1 MKEALH
7 PLAPATRG
15 RGLAHTQAMLLGLG
29 RHTLTGCLTTQGRAG
44 VDWSADYRAYSQGRM
59 DPTLLFDAVLKEAL
73 AARKD
78 PGRVWLAM
86 DDSTLRKSG
95 RKIPLTAWRRDP
107 LSPPF
112 AVNFHWGHRVLQTSL
127 LWKEPSGGARAL
139 PVAFSILLNRP
150 SKKEEAALEAKAARE
165 ARRQANVNE
174 NAVSQLA
181 SLSKKIARP
190 MVAAVDGRFANKTF
204 LRRLPP
210 RCGAVARVRKDAAL
224 FYPPENP
231 AGNGRPRLYGKMAPR
246 PEELRQDESHPWRRV
261 RVHAAGQDHQT
272 KIKTLSPL
280 RSKMTGGQ
288 DGRLIVIAP
297 LGYRLSAGS
306 RLLFR
311 QPAYL
316 WVTDPNLSVE
326 EAVQGYFWRWEEE
339 VNFREEKTILGVGQ
353 AQVRHA
359 RSVERVP
366 AWQVASYS
374 ALLWAAQ
381 TCGAGEAGAASLPL
395 PKWRG
400 KEKPARPSTGSL
412 INQLRYDAWASS
424 IRPDALRS
432 FWSTNAA
439 DQKPPKPNASLTGA
453 LFYALG

>member
-1 MKEALH
+1 M
-7 PLAPATRG
+7 APATRG
-15 RGLAHTQAMLLGLG
+15 RALAHTQAMLLGLG

-44 VDWSADYRAYSQGRM
+44 LDWSADYRAYSQGRM
-59 DPTLLFDAVLKEAL
+59 DPSVLFDAVLKQAL
-73 AARKD
+73 AASKG
-78 PGRVWLAM
+78 PARVWLAM

-112 AVNFHWGHRVLQTSL
+112 AVNFQWGHRVLQTSL
-127 LWKEPSGGARAL
+127 LWKESSGGARAL
-139 PVAFSILLNRP
+139 PVAFSILPNRL
-150 SKKEEAALEAKAARE
+150 SKKEEAALEAEAARE

-174 NAVSQLA
+174 NAVRQLEA
-181 SLSKKIARP
+181 LSKKIARP
-190 MVAAVDGRFANKTF
+190 MMAAVDGRFANKTF

-224 FYPPENP
+224 FYPPANP
-231 AGNGRPRLYGKMAPR
+231 AATGRPRLYGKSAPR
-246 PEELRQDESHPWRRV
+246 PEELRQDQSQPWQRV
-261 RVHAAGQDHQT
+261 RVHAAGKDHET

-316 WVTDPNLSVE
+316 WVSDPNLSVE

-359 RSVERVP
+359 QSVERVP
-366 AWQVASYS
+366 AWQVAAYS

-381 TCGAGEAGAASLPL
+381 THGADQASAASLPL

-400 KEKPARPSTGSL
+400 QEKPPRASTGRL

-424 IRPDALRS
+424 IHPDALRG
-432 FWSTNAA
+432 FWTTNAA
-439 DQKPPKPNASLTGA
+439 DQKPPKPNDSLAGA
-453 LFYALG
+453 LFYAVG